1 MDLTTKYMG
10 LELKNP
16 IIIGASNIP
25 KDINKAV
32 ELEKAGAA
40 AIVYKSLF
48 EEQLHLEAAE
58 LDDDLSEYA
67 DRSPEMISLFPD
79 LTHAG
84 PEAHLMALRE
94 LKSKVSIPVIASLNC
109 VYNESWEEYAVE
121 LANTGI
127 DALELNFYSTVN
139 SSEKDASQI
148 EKEQIEA
155 LEKVKKVVSIPVS
168 VKLSSFYT
176 NTVAFVDKLD
186 KAGADAFVLFNKL
199 FQPEID
205 VVNEQMLMP
214 YNLSSKGESRLPLR
228 FMGLLSGQVKGSLCA
243 NTGILTGNDV
253 VAQILAGADAVQVVS
268 AIYKNG
274 IKEVTAMLDSL
285 TEFMQQKGY
294 KSLNDFRGKMSKES
308 LKESPYAYKRAQ
320 YVDFLMRSDKIQDKY
335 PVL

>member
-25 KDINKAV
+25 KDINKAI

-48 EEQLHLEAAE
+48 EEQLHLESAE

-79 LTHAG
+79 LSHAG
-84 PEAHLMALRE
+84 PEAHLMALKE
-94 LKSKVSIPVIASLNC
+94 LISKVSIPVIASLNC

-121 LANTGI
+121 LANTGVA
-127 DALELNFYSTVN
+127 ALELNFYSTIS
-139 SSEKDASQI
+139 SSEKDAEQI
-148 EKEQIEA
+148 ENEQIEA
-155 LEKVKKVVSIPVS
+155 LAKVKKAVSIPVS
-168 VKLSSFYT
+168 VKLSQFYT
-176 NTVAFVDKLD
+176 NPIAFVEKLD

-205 VVNEQMLMP
+205 INNEQMLMP
-214 YNLSSKGESRLPLR
+214 YNLSNKGDGRLPLR

-243 NTGILTGNDV
+243 NTGILTGHDV
-253 VAQILAGADAVQVVS
+253 VAQILAGADAVQIVS

-274 IKEVTAMLDSL
+274 IKEVTAILNSI
-285 TEFMQQKGY
+285 TEFMDKKGY

-308 LKESPYAYKRAQ
+308 LKDSPYAYKRAQ